1 MQIQEDVISTEVDN
15 ILQDLHNSFHLT
27 KAEFNNCFITHSKY
41 F

>member
-1 MQIQEDVISTEVDN
+1 MLSAEVDD

-27 KAEFNNCFITHSKY
+27 KAEINNCFISHSKY